1 MSKENQRT
9 LKEIDRE
16 IDLEETKSALM
27 FSALSLISV
36 IGFFI
41 VGFYLGY

>member
-1 MSKENQRT
+1 MIKESRRT

-16 IDLEETKSALM
+16 IDVEETKSALM
-27 FSALSLISV
+27 FSALSLVSI

>member
-27 FSALSLISV
+27 FGALSLISI

>member
-27 FSALSLISV
+27 FSALSLILV

-41 VGFYLGY
+41 VGFCLGY

>member
-1 MSKENQRT
+1 MSKESRRT

-16 IDLEETKSALM
+16 IDVEETKSALM
-27 FSALSLISV
+27 FSALSLVSI